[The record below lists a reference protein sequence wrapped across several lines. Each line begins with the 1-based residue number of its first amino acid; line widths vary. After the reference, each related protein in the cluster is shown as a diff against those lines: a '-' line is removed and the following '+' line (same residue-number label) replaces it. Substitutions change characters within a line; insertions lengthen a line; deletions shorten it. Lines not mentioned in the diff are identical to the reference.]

1 MRTITLGSTG
11 ITTPQ
16 NAFGALPV
24 QRVGKDEAVR
34 LLRRAFEGGM
44 TYFDTARGYTDSEEK
59 LGTAFGATGLRDQL
73 YIATKTMAKTPE
85 QFREQLDTS
94 LSLLQTDHVDLYQ
107 FHCADQVW
115 RPGDGSGMY
124 ECMLEAKQAGKIAH
138 IGITAHKIGVAFEAA
153 ESGLYE
159 TLQFPFSYLAGPREV
174 ELVNLCRE
182 RNVGFICMKGLSGGL
197 ITNSTAAMA
206 FMTQFDNVLPIWGIQ
221 REKEL
226 AEFLSYMQSPPA
238 MTDGMRALIDRDKAE
253 LSGDF
258 CRGCGYCMPCP
269 AGIEIFTCA
278 RMIQMIR
285 RSPSANLLSE
295 KSQAMMERI
304 TGCLHCNQCMRHCPY
319 GLHIPELLE
328 KNLADYRRIVA
339 GEIQV

>member
-1 MRTITLGSTG
+1 MARIRLGRTG
-11 ITTPQ
+11 ITAEQ
-16 NAFGALPV
+16 NAFGALPI
-24 QRVGKDEAVR
+24 QRVSFEEAGR
-34 LLRRAFEGGM
+34 LLNRALDGGM
-44 TYFDTARGYTDSEEK
+44 DFIDTARVYTDSEEK
-59 LGTAFGATGLRDQL
+59 IGRYVSHRRGEYALAS
-73 YIATKTMAKTPE
+73 KTMAKTPE
-85 QFREQLDTS
+85 GFWQDLHTS
-94 LSLLQTDHVDLYQ
+94 LKNLNTDHIDIYQ
-107 FHCADQVW
+107 FHCVSQCW

-124 ECMLEAKQAGKIAH
+124 ECMEEARRQGKILH
-138 IGITAHKIGVAFEAA
+138 IAATAHKIGVAREVA

-159 TLQFPFSYLAGPREV
+159 CLQFPFSYLSGQQEID
-174 ELVNLCRE
+174 LVNTCKAQD
-182 RNVGFICMKGLSGGL
+182 VGFIAMKALSGGL
-197 ITNSTAAMA
+197 ITNSAAAYA
-206 FMTQFDNVLPIWGIQ
+206 FIAQFDNVLPIWGIQ
-221 REKEL
+221 RENEL